1 MIRMPEISINL
12 PIPAGPP
19 ARLVQP
25 CGPGRSRNEPEACVP
40 SALLEAVTTYID
52 SRGGGQGLFPTP
64 MPGVNII
71 RSFQEVMPHRK
82 IYQPSLCI
90 VLQGAKQILF
100 GTETLDYGVMECL
113 VVSIALPGTGRI
125 VKASETE
132 PFVGLTVDLDVAV
145 VRDMVERLESLP
157 PAPASGGPC
166 AFVAQID
173 EPFAEC
179 IQRLVRMADN
189 PKAVPILYPSVMHD
203 ICYWL
208 LSGPHGAE
216 ICKLSLPAS
225 NTERVAK
232 AIHLLRENIAQPM
245 RVEQLAEAARMSPS
259 SFHQHFKALTSMTP
273 LQYQKQLRLLEARR
287 LMVANAASVADA
299 SYKVGYESA
308 SQFSREYS
316 RMFGIAP
323 KRDVM
328 NQHRLYRSLTG
339 RDMPTSPV
347 SPMGSAAPPA

>member
-1 MIRMPEISINL
+1 MPS
-12 PIPAGPP
+12 
-19 ARLVQP
+19 
-25 CGPGRSRNEPEACVP
+25 S
-40 SALLEAVTTYID
+40 LLEAVTAHIE
-52 SRGGGQGLFPTP
+52 SKGGGQGLFPTA
-64 MPGVNII
+64 MPGFNII

-100 GTETLDYGVMECL
+100 GGETLNYGVMECL
-113 VVSIALPGTGRI
+113 VVSVALPGTGRI

-132 PFVGLTVDLDVAV
+132 PFVGITLDLDIAV
-145 VRDMVERLESLP
+145 IHDIIERMEER
-157 PAPASGGPC
+157 PALAASSRPC

-173 EPFAEC
+173 EPLAEC
-179 IQRLVRMADN
+179 IQRLVRLADN

-203 ICYWL
+203 VCYWL

-225 NTERVAK
+225 NTQRVAK
-232 AIHLLRENIAQPM
+232 AIYLLRENIAQPM
-245 RVEQLAEAARMSPS
+245 RVEQLAEAVNMSLS
-259 SFHQHFKALTSMTP
+259 SFHQHFKALTAMTP

-287 LMVANAASVADA
+287 LMVANAASVAAA
-299 SYKVGYESA
+299 SYTVGYESA

-316 RMFGIAP
+316 RMFGVAP
-323 KRDVM
+323 KRDVL

-339 RDMPTSPV
+339 RDMPTGPV
-347 SPMGSAAPPA
+347 SPMGPAAPAA

>member
-1 MIRMPEISINL
+1 MIRMPELSRNL
-12 PIPAGPP
+12 PIPAGSAIPS
-19 ARLVQP
+19 AE
-25 CGPGRSRNEPEACVP
+25 RSGHGSWRNEPEACVP
-40 SALLEAVTTYID
+40 SPLLETVTTYID
-52 SRGGGQGLFPTP
+52 SKGGGQGLFPTS
-64 MPGVNII
+64 MPGFNII

-100 GTETLDYGVMECL
+100 GDETLDYGVMECL

-132 PFVGLTVDLDVAV
+132 PFVGLTVDLDASVI
-145 VRDMVERLESLP
+145 RDIVERMEERP
-157 PAPASGGPC
+157 PAPASSNPC

-173 EPFAEC
+173 EPLAEC
-179 IQRLVRMADN
+179 IQRLVRLADN

-232 AIHLLRENIAQPM
+232 AIYLLRENIAQPM
-245 RVEQLAEAARMSPS
+245 RVEQLADAVNMSLS

-287 LMVANAASVADA
+287 LMVANAASVAAA

-316 RMFGIAP
+316 RMFGVAP
-323 KRDVM
+323 KRDVL

-339 RDMPTSPV
+339 RDMPTSP
-347 SPMGSAAPPA
+347 AAPMDPNG

>member
-1 MIRMPEISINL
+1 M
-12 PIPAGPP
+12 
-19 ARLVQP
+19 
-25 CGPGRSRNEPEACVP
+25 P
-40 SALLEAVTTYID
+40 SALLEAVTAYIE

-64 MPGVNII
+64 MAGVNII

-90 VLQGAKQILF
+90 VLQGGKQILF
-100 GTETLDYGVMECL
+100 GSETLDYGAMECL
-113 VVSIALPGTGRI
+113 VVSISLPGTGRI

-132 PFVGLTVDLDVAV
+132 PFIGLTVDLDVAV
-145 VRDMVERLESLP
+145 IRDMVEQLEEP
-157 PAPASGGPC
+157 PVGASGGPC

-173 EPFAEC
+173 EPLADC
-179 IQRLVRMADN
+179 LLRLARLADN
-189 PKAVPILYPSVMHD
+189 PKAVPILYPSAMRD

-208 LSGPHGAE
+208 LTGPHGAE
-216 ICKLSLPAS
+216 LCKLSLPAS

-232 AIHLLRENIAQPM
+232 AIHLLRDNIAQPM

-299 SYKVGYESA
+299 SYQVGYESA

-316 RMFGIAP
+316 RMFGVAP
-323 KRDVM
+323 KRDVL
-328 NQHRLYRSLTG
+328 NQHRLYRTLTG
-339 RDMPTSPV
+339 RDMPIVSAGPV
-347 SPMGSAAPPA
+347 GPPAPPA

>member
-1 MIRMPEISINL
+1 MSSSL
-12 PIPAGPP
+12 F
-19 ARLVQP
+19 
-25 CGPGRSRNEPEACVP
+25 
-40 SALLEAVTTYID
+40 EAVTDYID
-52 SRGGGQGLFPTP
+52 SKGGGQGLFTTP
-64 MPGVNII
+64 MSGVNFI

-82 IYQPSLCI
+82 VYQPSLCV

-100 GTETLDYGVMECL
+100 GGDTLDYGRMECL
-113 VVSIALPGTGRI
+113 VVSIELPAAGRI
-125 VKASETE
+125 ITASADE
-132 PFVGLTVDLDVAV
+132 PFVGLTIDLDVAV
-145 VRDMVERLESLP
+145 IRDMVQGMDDLSEEDVS
-157 PAPASGGPC
+157 SGPC
-166 AFVAQID
+166 VFVADVD
-173 EPFAEC
+173 EPLAEC
-179 IQRLVRMADN
+179 IHRLVRMSHT
-189 PKAVPILYPSVMHD
+189 PKAVPILYPSVMRD

-216 ICKLSLPAS
+216 VRKLSLPAS
-225 NTERVAK
+225 ATERVAT
-232 AIHLLRENIAQPM
+232 AIHLIRANIAQPM
-245 RVEQLAEAARMSPS
+245 RVEQLADAARMSPS

-323 KRDVM
+323 KRDVL

-339 RDMPTSPV
+339 RDLPTAPMP
-347 SPMGSAAPPA
+347 

>member
-1 MIRMPEISINL
+1 MF
-12 PIPAGPP
+12 
-19 ARLVQP
+19 
-25 CGPGRSRNEPEACVP
+25 
-40 SALLEAVTTYID
+40 EAVTDYID
-52 SRGGGQGLFPTP
+52 SKGGGQGLFTTP
-64 MPGVNII
+64 MSGVNFI

-82 IYQPSLCI
+82 VYQPSLCV

-100 GTETLDYGVMECL
+100 GGDTLDYGRMECL
-113 VVSIALPGTGRI
+113 VVSIELPAAGRI
-125 VKASETE
+125 ITASADE
-132 PFVGLTVDLDVAV
+132 PFVGLTIDLDVAV
-145 VRDMVERLESLP
+145 IRDMVQGMDDLSEEDVS
-157 PAPASGGPC
+157 SGPC
-166 AFVAQID
+166 VFVADVD
-173 EPFAEC
+173 EPLAEC
-179 IQRLVRMADN
+179 IHRLVRMSHT
-189 PKAVPILYPSVMHD
+189 PKAVPILYPSVMRD

-216 ICKLSLPAS
+216 VRKLSLPAS
-225 NTERVAK
+225 ATERVAT
-232 AIHLLRENIAQPM
+232 AIHLIRANIAQPM
-245 RVEQLAEAARMSPS
+245 RVEQLADAARMSPS

-323 KRDVM
+323 KRDVL

-339 RDMPTSPV
+339 RDLPTAPMP
-347 SPMGSAAPPA
+347 

>member
-1 MIRMPEISINL
+1 MIRMPELSINL
-12 PIPAGPP
+12 PIPAGSS
-19 ARLVQP
+19 
-25 CGPGRSRNEPEACVP
+25 GPSEESGRRGGSGSEPEACVP
-40 SALLEAVTTYID
+40 SSLFETVTEYIE
-52 SRGGGQGLFPTP
+52 SKGGGQGLFPTA
-64 MPGVNII
+64 MPEFNVI

-90 VLQGAKQILF
+90 VLQGGKQILF
-100 GTETLDYGVMECL
+100 GDETLDYGVMECL

-125 VKASETE
+125 VKASESE
-132 PFVGLTVDLDVAV
+132 PFVGVTVDLDVAII
-145 VRDMVERLESLP
+145 RDMVERMDERPAP
-157 PAPASGGPC
+157 PATSTPC

-173 EPFAEC
+173 EPLAEC
-179 IQRLVRMADN
+179 IQRLVRLADN

-232 AIHLLRENIAQPM
+232 AIYLLREKIAQPM
-245 RVEQLAEAARMSPS
+245 RIEQLAEAVNMSPS

-287 LMVANAASVADA
+287 LMVANAASVAAA
-299 SYKVGYESA
+299 SYTVGYESA

-316 RMFGIAP
+316 RMFGVAP
-323 KRDVM
+323 KRDVL

-339 RDMPTSPV
+339 RDMPASPV
-347 SPMGSAAPPA
+347 SPMGPTAPSA

>member
-1 MIRMPEISINL
+1 MIRMPELSRNL
-12 PIPAGPP
+12 PIPAGS
-19 ARLVQP
+19 AVLATERRER
-25 CGPGRSRNEPEACVP
+25 GRSRHEPEACVP
-40 SALLEAVTTYID
+40 SSLLNTVTAYIE
-52 SRGGGQGLFPTP
+52 SKGGGQGLFPTS
-64 MPGVNII
+64 MPGFNII

-100 GTETLDYGVMECL
+100 GGETLNYGVMECL

-125 VKASETE
+125 VQASATE

-145 VRDMVERLESLP
+145 IRDIVERMEERPS
-157 PAPASGGPC
+157 APASSNPC

-173 EPFAEC
+173 EPLAEC
-179 IQRLVRMADN
+179 IQRLVRLADN

-232 AIHLLRENIAQPM
+232 AIYLLRENIAQPM
-245 RVEQLAEAARMSPS
+245 RVEQLADAVNMSLS

-287 LMVANAASVADA
+287 LMVANAASVAAA

-316 RMFGIAP
+316 RMFGVAP
-323 KRDVM
+323 KRDVL

-339 RDMPTSPV
+339 RDMPTSP
-347 SPMGSAAPPA
+347 AAPTA